1 MTKSKDQSPSL
12 DEESQ
17 NTTFDEEDVK
27 TVQCTEDITSTCP
40 QQQQQD
46 YPAVLESAPFPALGS
61 LEEITQTLSRVK
73 SNQTQKNEKSILG
86 ELDQDEQLPF
96 KQTPYHTDGIRNP
109 GWLTVLSCF
118 LVNFFV
124 FGTTFAWGNY
134 QKLYIDEVFVG
145 KTNLLK
151 IAFVGTS
158 ASALMLALGMFITPV
173 IQKIG
178 FRGTM
183 CIGTIV
189 APLALILASFATELW
204 HVYLS
209 QGILFG
215 IGAAFVF
222 SPSVTLPSQWFT
234 AKRALA
240 TGIAVSGSGI
250 GGVCLSPMTQRLM
263 VSIGYRNA
271 LRVQGAFGFGLLCIS
286 TALATSRY
294 RPPPSLNSKN
304 RWYHIYDSSLISRRF
319 LLLLGF
325 SFFVPFGYVAPFFLA
340 PQYVQS
346 IGLDTSTGAAMISVM
361 SAANAVCR
369 ITLGY
374 LADRSGRFNTMFCC
388 TFLAGVFTMVIWQFA
403 TNYGAFVAYCVLYG
417 LTAGGFVSLLPVIT
431 ADIVGVENIQRGLG
445 MAYMTTVIGNLLGT
459 PIIGLLFNTFG
470 WTAAIQFAGS
480 MSVISALFM
489 LVLRMIM
496 SRGKIFLKV

>member
-1 MTKSKDQSPSL
+1 MTKPKDQNPSV

-27 TVQCTEDITSTCP
+27 TVQCTENASPTSP

-86 ELDQDEQLPF
+86 ELDQGEQLPF
-96 KQTPYHTDGIRNP
+96 KQIPYHTDGIRNP

-145 KTNLLK
+145 KTDLLR

-183 CIGTIV
+183 CIGTVV

-240 TGIAVSGSGI
+240 TGIAVSGSGV

-304 RWYHIYDSSLISRRF
+304 RWYHIYDRSLISRRF
-319 LLLLGF
+319 MLLLGF

-388 TFLAGVFTMVIWQFA
+388 TFLAGLFTMVIWQFA
-403 TNYGAFVAYCVLYG
+403 TSYGTFVAYCVLYG

-480 MSVISALFM
+480 MSVISAMFM

-496 SRGKIFLKV
+496 SKGKIFLKV